1 MAVNQVINQN
11 IPFLPDNEPWEDW
24 NGSMLEYFG
33 QEPIPYVVEEEWK
46 DFAMAMIATPTF
58 ANYALPGPEG
68 FERWQ
73 DWVMAI
79 IGLINGPTSQ
89 GKIRPIIA
97 LVDIEVNKQKG
108 TYP

>member
-1 MAVNQVINQN
+1 MAVGQTITQS

-33 QEPIPYVVEEEWK
+33 QEPIPYVVEDEWR
-46 DFAMAMIATPTF
+46 DFAMAMIGTPTF
-58 ANYALPGPEG
+58 ANYALPSPDG

-79 IGLINGPTSQ
+79 IGLINGPT
-89 GKIRPIIA
+89 
-97 LVDIEVNKQKG
+97 E
-108 TYP
+108 

>member
-1 MAVNQVINQN
+1 
-11 IPFLPDNEPWEDW
+11 
-24 NGSMLEYFG
+24 MLEYFG

-79 IGLINGPTSQ
+79 IGLINGPTRQ
-89 GKIRPIIA
+89 GKISPIIA

-108 TYP
+108 LNVSIS